1 MSYTPRVWKSKEAIT
16 ARKLNHLEKAVADLP
31 KKVEENKGDNIMHIA
46 NVEIKPNSSIDKT
59 NITTSAEIS
68 VGDLICDINNSIFRI
83 KEVTENTV
91 IVGNR
96 IPYLDS
102 EGPSDME
109 LTAITD
115 SVGNLKGLSGTY
127 KSNDNSMKK
136 ISFKITQE

>member
-1 MSYTPRVWKSKEAIT
+1 MSYKPRVWKSKEAIT
-16 ARKLNHLEKAVADLP
+16 APKLNNLEEAVANLY
-31 KKVEENKGDNIMHIA
+31 KKMEQTNGENVMHIA
-46 NVEIKPNSSIDKT
+46 NIEIKPNSSVSKT

>member
-16 ARKLNHLEKAVADLP
+16 ARKLNHLEKAVADLS
-31 KKVEENKGDNIMHIA
+31 KKVEKNKGDNIMHIA

>member
-16 ARKLNHLEKAVADLP
+16 ARKLNHLEKAVADLS